1 MVACMWSWRIK
12 TASWACGSIPVLR
25 ELLEQLRW
33 DKEHLRRV
41 LGNVPPRAAFG
52 AVGWMAVEGTLGF
65 CTERTASL
73 VGWRR

>member
-1 MVACMWSWRIK
+1 MELANQDRVLGVRIH
-12 TASWACGSIPVLR
+12 SCLLR

-33 DKEHLRRV
+33 DNLRRV

-73 VGWRR
+73 VGCMR